1 MCSIPDDQDQIRI
14 YPRDMR
20 LCNDHMTMTQLS
32 AQIHLIDSLR
42 DRLLVFTGDGQ
53 INIFTLVQI
62 DNSNTGKTAS
72 FQLCMD

>member
-20 LCNDHMTMTQLS
+20 LSNDHMTMTQLS
-32 AQIHLIDSLR
+32 AQILLIDSLR

-62 DNSNTGKTAS
+62 DNSNTGKTSS
-72 FQLCMD
+72 F